1 MRQTKRQFVEEYIKR
16 VEQAVKAFNEA
27 DPASA
32 DQVQNDLFD
41 LLVEIRN
48 VFDSD
53 IPSIDSAIFL
63 RNGTAIRD
71 ANSVLGIL
79 RFFLINNED
88 EQADQCSPTPQT
100 IVGDKIFISHRSI
113 DKKFAEIIEDF
124 LTSCGVPA
132 DKIFCSSLPGN
143 DIEEEISREIKLN
156 LQQSVINIVLLSK
169 DYYESAYC
177 QNEAGIIWFL
187 GAHKIIIALP
197 EINENC
203 MLGFLNSE
211 HKIRR
216 LDNADDVFSIT
227 DIIKRIYPSFITSS
241 AKLKNKIE
249 QLSSRYAQALENR
262 VVNSKMLYSDSKGY
276 YYATVQEDRGLDNGY
291 RCLKIDGLL
300 PTGEPYKD
308 DETHWLFFSAD
319 RYSDLQV
326 NDRVKFIPTKWPQ
339 KLRDFPDLQNTR
351 NVYIEYL
358 EII

>member
-32 DQVQNDLFD
+32 DQAQNDLFD

-79 RFFLINNED
+79 RFFLINNEN

-100 IVGDKIFISHRSI
+100 IVGNKIFISHRSI

-187 GAHKIIIALP
+187 DAHKIVIALP

-203 MLGFLNSE
+203 MLGFLNRE
-211 HKIRR
+211 YKIRR

-262 VVNSKMLYSDSKGY
+262 VVNSKMLYSDGKGY

-300 PTGEPYKD
+300 PTGEPYRD

-319 RYSDLQV
+319 RYPDLQV
-326 NDRVKFIPTKWPQ
+326 NDRVKFTPTKWPQ

-351 NVYIEYL
+351 NIYIEHL
-358 EII
+358 EVL

>member
-32 DQVQNDLFD
+32 DQAQNDLFD

-88 EQADQCSPTPQT
+88 EQADQCSPTPQN

-113 DKKFAEIIEDF
+113 DKNFAEIIEDF

-132 DKIFCSSLPGN
+132 NKIFCSSLPGN

-187 GAHKIIIALP
+187 DAHKIVIALP

-211 HKIRR
+211 YKIRR

-227 DIIKRIYPSFITSS
+227 EQT
-241 AKLKNKIE
+241 KN
-249 QLSSRYAQALENR
+249 
-262 VVNSKMLYSDSKGY
+262 
-276 YYATVQEDRGLDNGY
+276 T
-291 RCLKIDGLL
+291 
-300 PTGEPYKD
+300 
-308 DETHWLFFSAD
+308 LFCINCA
-319 RYSDLQV
+319 
-326 NDRVKFIPTKWPQ
+326 
-339 KLRDFPDLQNTR
+339 
-351 NVYIEYL
+351 
-358 EII
+358 

>member
-1 MRQTKRQFVEEYIKR
+1 MKKEKRQFIEEYIAK
-16 VEQAVKAFNEA
+16 VEQAVKAYSEA
-27 DPASA
+27 DAHIA
-32 DQVQNDLFD
+32 DQLRNDLFD

-48 VFDSD
+48 IFESD
-53 IPSIDSAIFL
+53 MPNIDDAIFL
-63 RNGTAIRD
+63 QNGTAIRD

-79 RFFLINNED
+79 KFYLINNED
-88 EQADQCSPTPQT
+88 AQADQSVPAPQT
-100 IVGDKIFISHRSI
+100 TAGDKIFISHRSV
-113 DKKFAEIIEDF
+113 DKKFAEIIEIF

-143 DIEEEISREIKLN
+143 DIEEEISREIKIN
-156 LQQSVINIVLLSK
+156 LQQSAINIVLLSK

-177 QNEAGIIWFL
+177 QNEAGVIWFL
-187 GAHKIIIALP
+187 DAHKIVIALP

-211 HKIRR
+211 YKIRR
-216 LDNADDVFSIT
+216 LDKADDMFSIT
-227 DIIKRIYPSFITSS
+227 DIIKRVYPSFIASS

-249 QLSSRYAQALENR
+249 QLSSQYAQALESR
-262 VVNSKMLYSDSKGY
+262 VINSKMLYSDGKGY

-319 RYSDLQV
+319 RYPKLQV

-339 KLRDFPDLQNTR
+339 NLRDFPDIQNTR
-351 NVYIEYL
+351 NIYIEYL